1 MTGSELGVLRDTV
14 LPTYA
19 RADITVVR
27 GEGCRIWDDEGREYL
42 DFVAGIAVVGLGH
55 CAPAPLAAAR
65 EQLDLLWH
73 ASNLYWTEPMLR
85 LAALLAERFPGGRAF
100 FCNSG
105 AEANEAA
112 LKIARKAT
120 GRTRIVALE
129 GGFHGRTLGALSA
142 TGQPSKWE
150 GFGPLVPG
158 ISFARPNDV
167 ESLEAALAPAGD
179 TALLLLEPVLG
190 EGGVIPLEPAFA
202 QAAAELAL
210 EVGALLC
217 VDEVQAGMGRTG
229 TFFAHEQLGITPDL
243 ITLAKGL
250 GNGLPIG
257 ALLAGERAAPGF
269 IPGDHGSTFGG
280 NPVAAAAAAAVVEA
294 IDDDLLAAVRAR
306 GAKLVTGPRGAP
318 GRAYGA
324 RARPLDR
331 GGARSA
337 RRSGRRC
344 LPWRGSSRP
353 LGRPRRA
360 AADAA
365 ARRQR
370 RRRRPSAHDP
380 GRSAVVVNRRERQNA
395 ILRLVRDRALSTQ
408 AELVQALRDEGH
420 EVVQT
425 TVSRDVT
432 ELGLVKVRAPSGR
445 LIYAAPGTGDADR
458 LRAIGAAMRRYA
470 TGVEAANS
478 GLVVVT
484 TPSGYA
490 SALAQAIDEGAHP
503 SIAGTL
509 AGDNTIF
516 IAAKDGTT
524 ARELQAELA
533 SYLADGVTPMTLWS
547 GRVGGSLDPSVWAFL
562 HADDAELL
570 PYDCEASLQHARRL
584 HGAGLLSDDEL
595 AEVEERL
602 AGIALDPAGYLAEDE
617 DVHSAIERQLG
628 DVGRKIHAGRSRNDQ
643 VAAAFR
649 LYVLDACAEAR
660 REIEALALVVLPSPR
675 RRRTRCSPA
684 TPTSSGASRSPSA
697 TICSPGPR
705 CSIATARA
713 SRLPRR
719 RRPRARSAPVP
730 SPARRSACLARRI
743 RCATRSTPSPT
754 ATSRSTTS
762 TPSTVLYTHLSRIGE
777 EIVLWSTG
785 EFGFVQLPESAAT
798 GSSMMPQKLNPD
810 VAELAR
816 GKAGTAIGRL
826 TGLLATVKGLP
837 LAYDRD
843 LQEDKAPVF
852 AARADTRLGLR
863 ALAALVAG
871 PRGRSRAHGRCR
883 VGSARARDRR
893 RGGAR
898 EGRRGV
904 PRRSRAGGG
913 ERPRR
918 IVHARRHARGQCRR
932 TRRTGAGRS
941 A

>member
-1 MTGSELGVLRDTV
+1 MSASELSVLRDTV

-27 GEGCRIWDDEGREYL
+27 GEGCRVWDDAGREYL

-65 EQLDLLWH
+65 EQLDRLWH

-85 LAALLAERFPGGRAF
+85 LAGLLAERFPGGRAF

-269 IPGDHGSTFGG
+269 VPGDHGSTFGG

-306 GAKLVTGPRGAP
+306 GAQLEAGLEALP
-318 GRAYGA
+318 GRAHGSRA
-324 RARPLDR
+324 RAPDRSRARP
-331 GGARSA
+331 A
-337 RRSGRRC
+337 RRPRRRC
-344 LPWRGSSRP
+344 VPRAGAPRP

-370 RRRRPSAHDP
+370 RRGRPGARDPRRRA
-380 GRSAVVVNRRERQNA
+380 RIVNRRERQNA

-420 EVVQT
+420 DVVQT

-445 LIYAAPGTGDADR
+445 LIYAASGTGDADR

-470 TGVEAANS
+470 TGVEAASS

-533 SYLADGVTPMTLWS
+533 SYLADGVTP
-547 GRVGGSLDPSVWAFL
+547 
-562 HADDAELL
+562 
-570 PYDCEASLQHARRL
+570 
-584 HGAGLLSDDEL
+584 
-595 AEVEERL
+595 
-602 AGIALDPAGYLAEDE
+602 
-617 DVHSAIERQLG
+617 
-628 DVGRKIHAGRSRNDQ
+628 
-643 VAAAFR
+643 
-649 LYVLDACAEAR
+649 
-660 REIEALALVVLPSPR
+660 
-675 RRRTRCSPA
+675 
-684 TPTSSGASRSPSA
+684 
-697 TICSPGPR
+697 
-705 CSIATARA
+705 
-713 SRLPRR
+713 
-719 RRPRARSAPVP
+719 
-730 SPARRSACLARRI
+730 
-743 RCATRSTPSPT
+743 
-754 ATSRSTTS
+754 
-762 TPSTVLYTHLSRIGE
+762 
-777 EIVLWSTG
+777 
-785 EFGFVQLPESAAT
+785 
-798 GSSMMPQKLNPD
+798 
-810 VAELAR
+810 
-816 GKAGTAIGRL
+816 
-826 TGLLATVKGLP
+826 
-837 LAYDRD
+837 
-843 LQEDKAPVF
+843 
-852 AARADTRLGLR
+852 
-863 ALAALVAG
+863 
-871 PRGRSRAHGRCR
+871 
-883 VGSARARDRR
+883 
-893 RGGAR
+893 
-898 EGRRGV
+898 
-904 PRRSRAGGG
+904 
-913 ERPRR
+913 
-918 IVHARRHARGQCRR
+918 
-932 TRRTGAGRS
+932 
-941 A
+941 